1 VLSPKVVI
9 GVQKSLMLLVNHI
22 LKMAAMLK
30 PSAEYNQR
38 AAIEDLRAE
47 RSATKIIWF
56 FGYQDQPLMT
66 LWQNI

>member
-1 VLSPKVVI
+1 
-9 GVQKSLMLLVNHI
+9 
-22 LKMAAMLK
+22 MAAMLK